1 MSVQIALSVL
11 EAFMGIVAH
20 IMSLVVVPARRLL
33 RGLDA
38 LARSSPDRTYD

>member
-1 MSVQIALSVL
+1 MSVEISVL

>member
-1 MSVQIALSVL
+1 MPVEIALSVL
-11 EAFMGIVAH
+11 EVFRDVVAH
-20 IMSLVVVPARRLL
+20 TMSLVVVPARRLL